1 LSPFGSGP
9 TGSSGRSSEMELHQS
24 EQYAALWTIAQP
36 TIAAFIRTLMPDFQQ
51 SEEVLQRVA
60 VMLVR
65 KFDEYDPKR
74 PFAAWAI
81 GFAKNEVLYYRR
93 QQVTDKHLFDD
104 DLVEKIAVTY
114 ERLAEEVDPIREA
127 LGMCVEQLEGR
138 SRRVIE
144 LRYARGLP
152 SNAIAV
158 KMKLSSGAVRVLLHR
173 VRLALRQC
181 IERRMGEAGKA
192 SLN

>member
-1 LSPFGSGP
+1 
-9 TGSSGRSSEMELHQS
+9 MELHRS
-24 EQYAALWTIAQP
+24 EECAALWTAAQP

-51 SEEVLQRVA
+51 AEEVLQRVA

-93 QQVTDKHLFDD
+93 QKATDKLQFDD
-104 DLVEKIAVTY
+104 DLVEKIAITY
-114 ERLAEEVDPIREA
+114 EQMAVEVDPIRAA
-127 LGMCVEQLEGR
+127 LGSCVEQLEGR

-144 LRYARGLP
+144 LRYGRGLN
-152 SNAIAV
+152 SKEIAT
-158 KMKLSSGAVRVLLHR
+158 KMELSSGAVRVLLHR
-173 VRLALRQC
+173 VRTALRLC
-181 IERRMGEAGKA
+181 IEKQIRELARA
-192 SLN
+192 